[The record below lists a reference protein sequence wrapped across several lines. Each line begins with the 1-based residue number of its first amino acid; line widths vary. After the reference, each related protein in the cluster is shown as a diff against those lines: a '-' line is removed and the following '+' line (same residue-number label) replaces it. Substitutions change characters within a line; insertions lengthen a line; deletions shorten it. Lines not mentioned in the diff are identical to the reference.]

1 MGDMPD
7 FENESAVK
15 LRWYAENFPSPHPF
29 FRAEM
34 AALEKKEEEENSR
47 GAAQPAIHIHDS
59 NVANLNVGSQV
70 GEIAAQATGR
80 TTVEFNEQMRQI
92 IRIADLEWSLLNE
105 PGRRVSDQ
113 MICKQV
119 DDLRAAL
126 ALLYGKCPTGVDSK
140 PLRESVKKLDE
151 TRNYRRGN
159 MIGSKREADQVCGLM
174 EAALTALGA
183 IIPDAVEGK
192 P

>member
-1 MGDMPD
+1 MIDMPD

-15 LRWYAENFPSPHPF
+15 LRWYVENYPSPHPF
-29 FRAEM
+29 FRAAM
-34 AALEKKEEEENSR
+34 AALEKKEAEENSR
-47 GAAQPAIHIHDS
+47 RAPQPAIHIHDS

-80 TTVEFNEQMRQI
+80 TTVEFSEQMRQV
-92 IRIADLEWSLLNE
+92 IRIAYLEWSLLNE

-113 MICKQV
+113 TICKQV

-126 ALLYGKCPTGVDSK
+126 ALLYGKCPIGIDSQ
-140 PLRESVKKLDE
+140 PLRESIKKLDE

-174 EAALTALGA
+174 EAALTALGTL
-183 IIPDAVEGK
+183 IPHAVERK